1 MSCKENEEKIVRF
14 WKEKNIFNKSV
25 EQRPTNKTFIFYDGP
40 PFATGLPHYGHIQ
53 GLTCKDLFPRF
64 WTMRGYRSER
74 RWGWDCHGLP
84 IENLAEKELGIKE
97 KKEIETM
104 GVGKFNE
111 FCRSKVLFFAEE
123 WKKTVDRIGIWM
135 EFNNSYKTMD
145 NSYMET
151 VWYIFKTLWQKGSIY
166 EGKKVLLFCPH
177 CETPLANAEISMD
190 NSYKTVT
197 EKSATAKFKLKKE
210 PDTYLLAWTTTP
222 WTLIGNVAIAVN
234 EQFTYVKIKQG
245 KENLIVAKDRLQ
257 EIRGNYKVISECKGK
272 ALLHKEYEPLYPI
285 PSEKKGHYV
294 INGGDEV
301 SAEEGTGLVHMAA
314 YGEFDYQMI
323 KKYDLPF
330 IQHVGKHGKLIAGP
344 QSWLNV
350 WFKKADKHVL
360 EDLEQRNL
368 LYKAEDYTH
377 PYPFCYRCETPL
389 FYNAVDSWFI
399 DIQKIKSKL
408 LDKNEEINWHP
419 SHLKQGRFKNILET
433 APDWSISRNRYWAT
447 TIPVWKCTNEKC
459 KELTVIGSIK
469 ELQEQAIE
477 TISNHVDLHKHILD
491 NIHLKCRK
499 CKGTMNRVPEVID
512 CWFESGSM
520 PYAAKHYPFEN
531 KEWFANNFPCDFVSE
546 YIGQVRAWFYYMH
559 VMGVLLFEHAPFRNI
574 KVSGNVLAADGSKMS
589 KSKKNYPDPSYVL
602 DKYGA
607 DALRFY
613 LMSSSLMKAEDL
625 NFKEENLLEVYR
637 KIMIILSNIK
647 NFYELFA
654 KDNKV
659 VTDASSTHLLDRW
672 IISKLHF
679 LIRATTNALEKYDP
693 LTACTEISS
702 FINEL
707 STWYIRRSR
716 DRFKEENSKEREKAI
731 HTLAYVLVNFSKV
744 IAPIMPF
751 IAEEIYQMLRNK
763 NKTLPESVH
772 LDFWPRP
779 DQQLINEEL
788 HQTMDITRDIVRKA
802 LDQREK
808 SKIPI
813 RQALSVLTIR
823 GVTLEQGYQDLIGD
837 EVNVKKIIFKEDD
850 VLSVDLNTELTPEL
864 IKEGISRTLIRLINS
879 YRKELGLT
887 IEDRIILYVMVK
899 DSTINQS
906 IEKFQPEIA
915 EGVQADQVEFAIP
928 SKVKKK
934 EVMVNDVLVQIA
946 LEVI

>member
-1 MSCKENEEKIVRF
+1 
-14 WKEKNIFNKSV
+14 
-25 EQRPTNKTFIFYDGP
+25 
-40 PFATGLPHYGHIQ
+40 
-53 GLTCKDLFPRF
+53 
-64 WTMRGYRSER
+64 
-74 RWGWDCHGLP
+74 
-84 IENLAEKELGIKE
+84 
-97 KKEIETM
+97 
-104 GVGKFNE
+104 
-111 FCRSKVLFFAEE
+111 
-123 WKKTVDRIGIWM
+123 
-135 EFNNSYKTMD
+135 
-145 NSYMET
+145 
-151 VWYIFKTLWQKGSIY
+151 
-166 EGKKVLLFCPH
+166 
-177 CETPLANAEISMD
+177 
-190 NSYKTVT
+190 
-197 EKSATAKFKLKKE
+197 
-210 PDTYLLAWTTTP
+210 
-222 WTLIGNVAIAVN
+222 
-234 EQFTYVKIKQG
+234 
-245 KENLIVAKDRLQ
+245 
-257 EIRGNYKVISECKGK
+257 
-272 ALLHKEYEPLYPI
+272 
-285 PSEKKGHYV
+285 
-294 INGGDEV
+294 
-301 SAEEGTGLVHMAA
+301 
-314 YGEFDYQMI
+314 
-323 KKYDLPF
+323 
-330 IQHVGKHGKLIAGP
+330 
-344 QSWLNV
+344 
-350 WFKKADKHVL
+350 
-360 EDLEQRNL
+360 
-368 LYKAEDYTH
+368 
-377 PYPFCYRCETPL
+377 
-389 FYNAVDSWFI
+389 
-399 DIQKIKSKL
+399 
-408 LDKNEEINWHP
+408 
-419 SHLKQGRFKNILET
+419 
-433 APDWSISRNRYWAT
+433 
-447 TIPVWKCTNEKC
+447 
-459 KELTVIGSIK
+459 
-469 ELQEQAIE
+469 
-477 TISNHVDLHKHILD
+477 
-491 NIHLKCRK
+491 
-499 CKGTMNRVPEVID
+499 
-512 CWFESGSM
+512 
-520 PYAAKHYPFEN
+520 
-531 KEWFANNFPCDFVSE
+531 
-546 YIGQVRAWFYYMH
+546 
-559 VMGVLLFEHAPFRNI
+559 
-574 KVSGNVLAADGSKMS
+574 
-589 KSKKNYPDPSYVL
+589 
-602 DKYGA
+602 
-607 DALRFY
+607 
-613 LMSSSLMKAEDL
+613 MSSSLMKAEDL